1 MSAALKQKP
10 EIKIKL
16 SVLSGPH
23 AGQVF
28 QLAKVPFQIGRGPEN
43 DVVLLNDPQVS
54 RTHAQVSLLD
64 RDLEIL
70 NLSQKNIL
78 LVDGESVQ
86 KWKLISQSVFVI
98 GESEIRV
105 EYDLGQAVV
114 SVGPGPTSGA
124 VIPIKKKNPA
134 ASPPKPTNTA
144 MAKLPAQGGHPPAS
158 AAKSPALRSQAVGAR
173 PQRPPGMAVPPGAQL
188 ANPLRIAQPG
198 AFARPAQ
205 PPQNSLAS
213 NPRMKFYLIGL
224 VLIMGAYLFFD
235 QSGSSSQAKKLTST
249 LRYEDEVNIKLNS
262 QQQKDIEEDRDLR
275 RKEKMS
281 SPQLA
286 RIEENFMRG
295 MRDFRLGNYLRAQ
308 DFFQLV
314 LNLEP
319 DHALA
324 KRHLYLSRARFDGL
338 VQEKLMLGDSYLK
351 KHNYRMCESMYTQV
365 MNMLQGKNYDEKFKL
380 AEKKA
385 KECALANEGI
395 R

>member
-10 EIKIKL
+10 EIKVKL

-28 QLAKVPFQIGRGPEN
+28 QLSKVPFQIGRGPEN
-43 DVVLLNDPQVS
+43 DVVLLNDPQIS
-54 RTHAQVSLLD
+54 RAHAQISLLD

-70 NLSQKNIL
+70 NLSQKNTL
-78 LVDGESVQ
+78 LVDGENVQ
-86 KWKLISQSVFVI
+86 KWKLISNSVFVV

-114 SVGPGPTSGA
+114 SVGASSAAGA
-124 VIPIKKKNPA
+124 VIPIKKKAPPPHHQQTPPVGAGAPA
-134 ASPPKPTNTA
+134 RSA
-144 MAKLPAQGGHPPAS
+144 PAVSGQ
-158 AAKSPALRSQAVGAR
+158 KSPAVRTQAVGPRAM
-173 PQRPPGMAVPPGAQL
+173 RPPGQL
-188 ANPLRIAQPG
+188 NS
-198 AFARPAQ
+198 
-205 PPQNSLAS
+205 PPQNNLRMARPGAYAGVPPQQNTLAA

-224 VLIMGAYLFFD
+224 VLMMGAYLYFD
-235 QSGSSSQAKKLTST
+235 QSGSAAQAKKINST

-262 QQQKDIEEDRDLR
+262 QQQQDIEEDRDLR
-275 RKEKMS
+275 RKERMS
-281 SPQLA
+281 SPQIA
-286 RIEENFMRG
+286 RIEENFIRG

-314 LNLEP
+314 LNLDP